1 MERSFDMIPEFLN
14 SRICKDYDLEYVNL
28 IKKGY
33 GVKRPLTLRVNNL
46 KVKLEWVLNYF
57 LENGIEFER
66 VSWYE
71 NALIIKNK
79 QEDDLRK
86 LDIYEKGYIYFQS
99 LSSMLPPLFM
109 DFKANDQILDMTA
122 APGGKTTELAALSNN
137 SVLITA
143 VEKNKIRVERLKYN
157 IEKQGAKR
165 VAILQTDARFLDE
178 YFMFDKI
185 LLDAPCSGSGTLFLD
200 EEISQKISEEL
211 ILRSIEVQNTLLSN
225 AIKHLKENG
234 EIIYSTC
241 SILKEENEKV
251 LQAVLKDNPNIEI
264 VPLNLDNYKDL
275 PLLPVLLP
283 GTLCVMP
290 NEYYEGFFVAK
301 LLKK

>member
-1 MERSFDMIPEFLN
+1 M
-14 SRICKDYDLEYVNL
+14 
-28 IKKGY
+28 
-33 GVKRPLTLRVNNL
+33 
-46 KVKLEWVLNYF
+46 
-57 LENGIEFER
+57 
-66 VSWYE
+66 SWYE

-211 ILRSIEVQNTLLSN
+211 IVRSIEVQKILLSN

-264 VPLNLDNYKDL
+264 VPLDLDNYKDL

-283 GTLCVMP
+283 GTLCVVP

>member
-1 MERSFDMIPEFLN
+1 MERSFDIIPEFLS

-211 ILRSIEVQNTLLSN
+211 IVRSIEVQKILLSN

-264 VPLNLDNYKDL
+264 VPLDLDNYKDL

-283 GTLCVMP
+283 GTLCVVP